1 MANLT
6 LSVDEKTIARARE
19 AAQAM
24 GTSLNQLVR
33 DHIERL
39 SGADQREADH
49 DAFEARA
56 IAGKGRLNGWKFD
69 RDEANARG

>member
-69 RDEANARG
+69 REEANARG